1 MQKKKVR
8 MVETFV
14 TLIHDNISN
23 IIIITIAVSIYN
35 IELKASLN
43 LWLIGQLLNIT
54 FSYSR
59 RYIFDKYNN
68 TLNKAL

>member
-8 MVETFV
+8 IFETFV

-23 IIIITIAVSIYN
+23 IIIITIAVGVYD
-35 IELKASLN
+35 IELKTSLN
-43 LWLIGQLLNIT
+43 LWLIGQFLNIT

-59 RYIFDKYNN
+59 RYLFDKYNN
-68 TLNKAL
+68 KLNKAL